1 SLDREGPS
9 LGDIL
14 AIAIRRLGGPA
25 SVLAG
30 AAWLVIWFH
39 QQQAHGPTQ
48 VNEMNVVWGM
58 TWMDTGRLLVI
69 PMALVLVGLAAI
81 YQRREAPGRLGAMGS
96 ALTFVALGLLMAAT
110 LLEFGSFPWGSY
122 ERTFEEAT
130 GLAGSNPAG
139 AIQSLMSL
147 VFTVGLAILM
157 TDLVRAKVVS
167 IWVALV
173 LVAGALATVF
183 LSPVFFV
190 PGLAW
195 LVLGI
200 VVWRG
205 AKRVDAVT
213 R

>member
-1 SLDREGPS
+1 
-9 LGDIL
+9 
-14 AIAIRRLGGPA
+14 
-25 SVLAG
+25 
-30 AAWLVIWFH
+30 
-39 QQQAHGPTQ
+39 
-48 VNEMNVVWGM
+48 
-58 TWMDTGRLLVI
+58 
-69 PMALVLVGLAAI
+69 
-81 YQRREAPGRLGAMGS
+81 
-96 ALTFVALGLLMAAT
+96 
-110 LLEFGSFPWGSY
+110 
-122 ERTFEEAT
+122 EAT